1 MQVRSSL
8 SRLRAACAVLGVILL
23 SACGGGG
30 HDAQTGATA
39 SADPTV
45 QVAPAAA
52 TDAAVATSYTSSL
65 AATPPATTDTLEPL
79 PVPAS
84 LATDDTAE
92 PV

>member
-1 MQVRSSL
+1 MQARSSL
-8 SRLRAACAVLGVILL
+8 SKLRAASAVLGVLLL

-30 HDAQTGATA
+30 HNTAQAP
-39 SADPTV
+39 ADPTV
-45 QVAPAAA
+45 QVAPAAT

-65 AATPPATTDTLEPL
+65 ASTPPATTDTLEPL

>member
-1 MQVRSSL
+1 MQTMPFMK
-8 SRLRAACAVLGVILL
+8 RLRAGGAVLGLLLL

-30 HDAQTGATA
+30 HGSQA

-45 QVAPAAA
+45 QVDPAAA
-52 TDAAVATSYTSSL
+52 TNAAVATSYTGSL
-65 AATPPATTDTLEPL
+65 AATPPATADTLEPL
-79 PVPAS
+79 PVPSA

>member
-1 MQVRSSL
+1 MHAISNL
-8 SRLRAACAVLGVILL
+8 KTLRAAGAVLGVLLL

-30 HDAQTGATA
+30 GGGPSAQA

-45 QVAPAAA
+45 QVAPAVSSN
-52 TDAAVATSYTSSL
+52 AAVATSYTSSL
-65 AATPPATTDTLEPL
+65 ASTPPATTDTLEPL

>member
-1 MQVRSSL
+1 MHAISNL
-8 SRLRAACAVLGVILL
+8 KTLRAASAVLGVLLL

-30 HDAQTGATA
+30 GGGPSAQT

-45 QVAPAAA
+45 QVAPAA
-52 TDAAVATSYTSSL
+52 TSDAAVATSYTGSL
-65 AATPPATTDTLEPL
+65 ASTLPATTDTLEPL
-79 PVPAS
+79 PVPAA

>member
-1 MQVRSSL
+1 MQVIQTMKT
-8 SRLRAACAVLGVILL
+8 LRAASAVLGVLLL

-30 HDAQTGATA
+30 GGPSAQA

-45 QVAPAAA
+45 QVAPSAS
-52 TDAAVATSYTSSL
+52 TNAAVATSYTNSL
-65 AATPPATTDTLEPL
+65 ASTPPATTDTLEPL
-79 PVPAS
+79 PVPAA

>member
-1 MQVRSSL
+1 MPVIQTL
-8 SRLRAACAVLGVILL
+8 KTLRAASAVLGVMLL

-30 HDAQTGATA
+30 HSAQTST
-39 SADPTV
+39 DPTV
-45 QVAPAAA
+45 QVAPAAS

-65 AATPPATTDTLEPL
+65 ASTPPATTDTLEPL

>member
-1 MQVRSSL
+1 MDAIQFMKKW
-8 SRLRAACAVLGVILL
+8 RAASAVLGLSLL

-30 HDAQTGATA
+30 DRPAQA

-45 QVAPAAA
+45 QVAPAAS

-65 AATPPATTDTLEPL
+65 ASTPPATTDTLEPL
-79 PVPAS
+79 PVPAT